1 MAINCRLQR
10 QSEKGLQEVEIISN
24 SYSMNNKI
32 WEVLSKLG
40 EQANKER
47 QGESIVH
54 PEDKMLAITTDTGMF
69 FNIILK
75 AMQARRILEIGT
87 STGYST
93 LWFADAVKQ
102 NNHNKTETEKS
113 IITIDENPSKIQRAS
128 ENFYEAGVKDI
139 IEIREGQA
147 MHILSEMLKDYQN
160 KSGNKKVGGL
170 FDFVFLDAD
179 KENCIDYFELT
190 LPMLR
195 VGGIIAAD
203 NMLHPESSML
213 EMTKYGNYVKSKS
226 NVQSVTVS
234 VGNGEEITIKI
245 S

>member
-1 MAINCRLQR
+1 
-10 QSEKGLQEVEIISN
+10 
-24 SYSMNNKI
+24 MNNKI
-32 WEVLSKLG
+32 WKVLSKLG

-47 QGESIVH
+47 WGEVMAP
-54 PEDKMLAITTDTGMF
+54 PEDRMLAITADTGMF
-69 FNIILK
+69 FNIMLK

-102 NNHNKTETEKS
+102 SNHNNTETEKP
-113 IITIDENPSKIQRAS
+113 IITIDENHSKIQRAS
-128 ENFYEAGVKDI
+128 ENFDEAGVKDI

-147 MHILSEMLKDYQN
+147 KQILSEMLKDYQN
-160 KSGNKKVGGL
+160 KSGNKRVGSL

-190 LPMLR
+190 VPMLR

-203 NMLHPESSML
+203 NMLYPESFVL
-213 EMTKYGNYVKSKS
+213 EMTKYGNYVKNKS
-226 NVQSVTVS
+226 NVQSVTVP

>member
-1 MAINCRLQR
+1 
-10 QSEKGLQEVEIISN
+10 
-24 SYSMNNKI
+24 MNNKI
-32 WEVLSKLG
+32 RKVLSKLG
-40 EQANKER
+40 EKANKER
-47 QGESIVH
+47 WREAMVL
-54 PEDKMLAITTDTGMF
+54 PEDRMLAITADTGMF
-69 FNIILK
+69 FNIMLK

-102 NNHNKTETEKS
+102 NNHNNTETEKP
-113 IITIDENPSKIQRAS
+113 IITIDENHSKIQRAS
-128 ENFYEAGVKDI
+128 ENFDEAGVKDI

-147 MHILSEMLKDYQN
+147 KHILSEMLKDYQN
-160 KSGNKKVGGL
+160 KSGNKKVGSL

-190 LPMLR
+190 VPMLR

-203 NMLHPESSML
+203 NMLYPESFVL
-213 EMTKYGNYVKSKS
+213 EMTKYGNYVKNKS
-226 NVQSVTVS
+226 NVQSVTVP

>member
-1 MAINCRLQR
+1 
-10 QSEKGLQEVEIISN
+10 
-24 SYSMNNKI
+24 MNNKI
-32 WEVLSKLG
+32 WKVLSKLG

-47 QGESIVH
+47 WGEVMAP
-54 PEDKMLAITTDTGMF
+54 PEDRMLAITADTGMF
-69 FNIILK
+69 FNIMLK

-102 NNHNKTETEKS
+102 NNHNRTETEKP
-113 IITIDENPSKIQRAS
+113 IITIDEDLSKIQRAS
-128 ENFYEAGVKDI
+128 ENFDEAGVKDI

-147 MHILSEMLKDYQN
+147 KHVLSGMLKDYQN
-160 KSGNKKVGGL
+160 KSGNKKVGSL

-179 KENCIDYFELT
+179 KENGIDYFELT

-203 NMLHPESSML
+203 NMLHPESSIP
-213 EMTKYGNYVKSKS
+213 EMTKYGNYVKKKP
-226 NVQSVTVS
+226 NVQSVTVP

>member
-1 MAINCRLQR
+1 MD
-10 QSEKGLQEVEIISN
+10 G
-24 SYSMNNKI
+24 YSMNNKI
-32 WEVLSKLG
+32 RKVLSKLG

-47 QGESIVH
+47 RGEVMVL
-54 PEDKMLAITTDTGMF
+54 PEDRMLAITVDTGMF
-69 FNIILK
+69 FNIMLK

-102 NNHNKTETEKS
+102 NNHNNTETEKP
-113 IITIDENPSKIQRAS
+113 IITIDENHSKIQRAS
-128 ENFYEAGVKDI
+128 ENFDEAGVKDI

-147 MHILSEMLKDYQN
+147 KHILSEMLKDYQN
-160 KSGNKKVGGL
+160 KSGNKKVGSL
-170 FDFVFLDAD
+170 FDFVFIDAD

-190 LPMLR
+190 VPMLR

-203 NMLHPESSML
+203 NMLYPESFVL
-213 EMTKYGNYVKSKS
+213 EMTKYGNYVKNKS
-226 NVQSVTVS
+226 NVQSVTVP

>member
-1 MAINCRLQR
+1 
-10 QSEKGLQEVEIISN
+10 
-24 SYSMNNKI
+24 MNGKI
-32 WEVLSKLG
+32 WKVLSKLG

-47 QGESIVH
+47 WGEVMAP
-54 PEDKMLAITTDTGMF
+54 PEDRMLAITADTGMF
-69 FNIILK
+69 FNIMLK

-93 LWFADAVKQ
+93 LWFADAVRQ
-102 NNHNKTETEKS
+102 NNHNRTETEKP
-113 IITIDENPSKIQRAS
+113 IITIDEDPSKIQRAG
-128 ENFYEAGVKDI
+128 ENFDEAGVKGI

-147 MHILSEMLKDYQN
+147 KHILSGMLKDYQN
-160 KSGNKKVGGL
+160 KSGNKKVGSL

-195 VGGIIAAD
+195 VGGIIAVD
-203 NMLHPESSML
+203 NMLRPESSIP
-213 EMTKYGNYVKSKS
+213 EMTKYGNYVKNKS
-226 NVQSVTVS
+226 NVQSVTVP